1 MCEEIF
7 EAHNLMSI
15 NSSFDGYRGKIAIQL
30 SNTGRPAGEAQKAS
44 LPRQLSG
51 EPRSSSAFRRL
62 QC

>member
-30 SNTGRPAGEAQKAS
+30 ALQYRQTGRGSTEGLPAQAVV
-44 LPRQLSG
+44 
-51 EPRSSSAFRRL
+51 
-62 QC
+62 